1 MTDEH
6 GMLRN
11 GSIDSVGTAGRELNF
26 DSTASSS
33 STVTTTTNSVNTTLP
48 NNDGN
53 NNENST
59 AAQNNSDR
67 QPQSQSHSPI
77 DTQNGNNN
85 ADNFVSTSNGN
96 YSSGSGN
103 GSNANSKQPNHS
115 VNYSNSNNGSPLNNV
130 CGGRLQFFKDGKFI
144 LELARSKEGDRGWI
158 SVPRKTYWPPAALSQ
173 NNLNNHK
180 NESSTSLSFSD
191 DNSSIQSSPWQRDHS
206 WKQLSPR
213 KNISKDLNLYYYRP
227 AALALSEA
235 SKLVSKYVR
244 RQPHSRRNHSTVR
257 YAKCSVQ
264 KPSLLKVK
272 EEKIDID
279 IDEKNKIDDSNERN
293 DKGQDMGDTVD
304 SSNGKAE
311 NKLNSD
317 DDKMSHKDS
326 DGINSKFKGS
336 IAAEDIKIENSSK
349 SDEATH
355 LRNCRKRQTVRS
367 SSNLSGV
374 IEKLI
379 ARVSEKPV
387 NVTSTQ
393 TGLGIQFSASS
404 RSNELFF
411 PHQHVSPRKRIL
423 REFEKVSLEDRNSS
437 TQKRSRSKS
446 SASTDF
452 AMVGSSKPSGSNYSI
467 VVAQHT
473 ASIACNNKEE
483 NSRMANGTPPRS
495 SNSMDVTSS
504 DKSFK
509 GSRIMSSNV
518 NQSKSSQSHT
528 STETSLQPVSKP
540 ISNYSIISLLGH
552 NNSTN
557 NSERNE
563 INTEEKPNNENR
575 RSPRSPM
582 SYNHQILSSNR
593 STFVPKK
600 KSPTNSGSALV
611 NSPTNYRSTRSPDIN
626 SPSPG
631 LQQNSHHNRY
641 HPASLSSPTSSFHPY
656 LSSSRASPLSSG
668 TLSPTDLY
676 RHRSYRTTASPS
688 TMSNSSVS
696 GLTHQYA
703 SLNGSP
709 TAFANRYSPST
720 YSGSTK
726 TSPTQSSQTSSLSSA
741 YNVSNLL
748 PQTYDVNASNVSENQ
763 RYSPNP
769 KHRSS
774 DWSPARNSAVSGRSS
789 PSNYANS
796 NNSLSTTTIPKKTAS
811 IRQKYGSLSP
821 NGFACGTNS
830 ENALSTKLESNSVK
844 KSMSESIVDAKPLA
858 KRSKSPTEPPKK
870 PQAQEIYEKDLQA
883 RYNAEIAAMHH
894 QSLIASALQ
903 QQAASS
909 PFYHM
914 YAGNNLHGANIPPS
928 MSAAAAAAYMNP
940 LYYHHPASELFRKS
954 HPSAAMD
961 LLHKNLV
968 PSWMDPYNA
977 SSMMHY
983 PQMPGSALISD
994 KSPLAAA
1001 KNQNEV
1007 HSMVMSPYSLGRT
1020 VSARDQHSTDIDMW
1034 NATDGKKTRP
1044 TSPATSAFRRQS
1056 QQFSD
1061 CEPISL
1067 IKDEPS
1073 SDVPLNLSKH

>member
-1 MTDEH
+1 M
-6 GMLRN
+6 
-11 GSIDSVGTAGRELNF
+11 
-26 DSTASSS
+26 
-33 STVTTTTNSVNTTLP
+33 
-48 NNDGN
+48 
-53 NNENST
+53 
-59 AAQNNSDR
+59 
-67 QPQSQSHSPI
+67 
-77 DTQNGNNN
+77 
-85 ADNFVSTSNGN
+85 
-96 YSSGSGN
+96 
-103 GSNANSKQPNHS
+103 
-115 VNYSNSNNGSPLNNV
+115 
-130 CGGRLQFFKDGKFI
+130 
-144 LELARSKEGDRGWI
+144 
-158 SVPRKTYWPPAALSQ
+158 
-173 NNLNNHK
+173 
-180 NESSTSLSFSD
+180 
-191 DNSSIQSSPWQRDHS
+191 
-206 WKQLSPR
+206 
-213 KNISKDLNLYYYRP
+213 NLYYYRP

-235 SKLVSKYVR
+235 SKLVTKYVR
-244 RQPHSRRNHSTVR
+244 RQPHTRRNHMCAVQ
-257 YAKCSVQ
+257 YAKRNVQ
-264 KPSLLKVK
+264 RSILSKVK
-272 EEKIDID
+272 EEDIEIDID
-279 IDEKNKIDDSNERN
+279 VKNIKKEDLNEVN
-293 DKGQDMGDTVD
+293 DKGQDNGDTVD
-304 SSNGKAE
+304 SSNGKSE
-311 NKLNSD
+311 CKFGSDDEKMSYKSGDEINLKLNEP
-317 DDKMSHKDS
+317 
-326 DGINSKFKGS
+326 
-336 IAAEDIKIENSSK
+336 IAAKDIKIETSSK
-349 SDEATH
+349 DNQAKQLT
-355 LRNCRKRQTVRS
+355 NCRKRQTVRS
-367 SSNLSGV
+367 TYNLSGV

-393 TGLGIQFSASS
+393 TGLGIQFSSSS

-452 AMVGSSKPSGSNYSI
+452 AMTGNTKPSGSNYSI

-483 NSRMANGTPPRS
+483 NNQLANGTPPRN
-495 SNSMDVTSS
+495 SNSMDTTLS

-509 GSRIMSSNV
+509 ASRTISSNA
-518 NQSKSSQSHT
+518 SKSSQSHP
-528 STETSLQPVSKP
+528 SNDTSLQPVSKP

-552 NNSTN
+552 NNSSN
-557 NSERNE
+557 NSDRNE
-563 INTEEKPNNENR
+563 TNTEDKTINENR

-582 SYNHQILSSNR
+582 SYNHQVLSSNR

-600 KSPTNSGSALV
+600 KSPTNSGNVLV
-611 NSPTNYRSTRSPDIN
+611 NSPTNYRNTRSPDIN

-696 GLTHQYA
+696 GLTHQYT

-720 YSGSTK
+720 YSSSTK

-748 PQTYDVNASNVSENQ
+748 PQTYDVNTSNVSENQ
-763 RYSPNP
+763 RYSPNA
-769 KHRSS
+769 KHRTS
-774 DWSPARNSAVSGRSS
+774 DWSPARSSVASGRSS

-821 NGFACGTNS
+821 NGFTSGIHS
-830 ENALSTKLESNSVK
+830 ENALPIKMESNSAK
-844 KSMSESIVDAKPLA
+844 KPINESIPDSKPLA
-858 KRSKSPTEPPKK
+858 KRSKSPPEPLKK

-903 QQAASS
+903 QQAAS

-914 YAGNNLHGANIPPS
+914 YAGNNLHGSNMPPS

-940 LYYHHPASELFRKS
+940 LYYHHPASEIFRKT

-983 PQMPGSALISD
+983 PQMSGSALIPD
-994 KSPLAAA
+994 KSSSLAAA
-1001 KNQNEV
+1001 KSQNEV
-1007 HSMVMSPYSLGRT
+1007 HSMLVSPYSLGRS
-1020 VSARDQHSTDIDMW
+1020 VHARDQHSVTDIDMW
-1034 NATDGKKTRP
+1034 NATDSKKSPVAAP
-1044 TSPATSAFRRQS
+1044 TLPVTSAFRRQS

-1073 SDVPLNLSKH
+1073 SGKYIN

>member
-1 MTDEH
+1 MDIKRFKENNQN
-6 GMLRN
+6 LR
-11 GSIDSVGTAGRELNF
+11 IF
-26 DSTASSS
+26 I
-33 STVTTTTNSVNTTLP
+33 TV
-48 NNDGN
+48 
-53 NNENST
+53 
-59 AAQNNSDR
+59 
-67 QPQSQSHSPI
+67 
-77 DTQNGNNN
+77 
-85 ADNFVSTSNGN
+85 
-96 YSSGSGN
+96 
-103 GSNANSKQPNHS
+103 
-115 VNYSNSNNGSPLNNV
+115 
-130 CGGRLQFFKDGKFI
+130 
-144 LELARSKEGDRGWI
+144 
-158 SVPRKTYWPPAALSQ
+158 
-173 NNLNNHK
+173 
-180 NESSTSLSFSD
+180 SD

-213 KNISKDLNLYYYRP
+213 KNISKDLNLYYHRP
-227 AALALSEA
+227 AAVALSEA
-235 SKLVSKYVR
+235 SKFVSKYVR
-244 RQPHSRRNHSTVR
+244 RQPHTRRKHMGSVQ
-257 YAKCSVQ
+257 YAKRNVQ
-264 KPSLLKVK
+264 KSSLSRIKV
-272 EEKIDID
+272 EDIEIDID
-279 IDEKNKIDDSNERN
+279 DKNKIGDSNEIN
-293 DKGQDMGDTVD
+293 DKGTDNGDTVD

-311 NKLNSD
+311 NKLSND
-317 DDKMSHKDS
+317 DEKMGDEN
-326 DGINSKFKGS
+326 NSKLKEPT
-336 IAAEDIKIENSSK
+336 AAKLENTSNNNPTK
-349 SDEATH
+349 H
-355 LRNCRKRQTVRS
+355 LTNCRKKQKVRP

-379 ARVSEKPV
+379 ARVSERPV

-393 TGLGIQFSASS
+393 TGLGIQFSTSS
-404 RSNELFF
+404 RSNDLIF

-452 AMVGSSKPSGSNYSI
+452 AMVGNSKPSGANYSI

-473 ASIACNNKEE
+473 ANIACNNKEE
-483 NSRMANGTPPRS
+483 NNRIANGTPPKN
-495 SNSMDVTSS
+495 SNSMDATSS
-504 DKSFK
+504 DKSLK
-509 GSRIMSSNV
+509 ASRIMSSNI
-518 NQSKSSQSHT
+518 SKNSQSQT
-528 STETSLQPVSKP
+528 LNETSVQPVSKP

-552 NNSTN
+552 NNSSN
-557 NSERNE
+557 NSDRIETNP
-563 INTEEKPNNENR
+563 EEKTINEHR

-582 SYNHQILSSNR
+582 SYNHQILPSSR

-600 KSPTNSGSALV
+600 KSPTNTGNALV

-631 LQQNSHHNRY
+631 LQQNTHHNRY

-720 YSGSTK
+720 YSSSTK
-726 TSPTQSSQTSSLSSA
+726 TSPTQSSQASSLSSA

-748 PQTYDVNASNVSENQ
+748 PQNYDVNNSSVSENQ
-763 RYSPNP
+763 RYSPNA
-769 KHRSS
+769 KHRTS
-774 DWSPARNSAVSGRSS
+774 DWSPARNTAASGRSS

-821 NGFACGTNS
+821 NGFAGGGINS
-830 ENALSTKLESNSVK
+830 ENALSTKTESHSTK
-844 KSMSESIVDAKPLA
+844 KLTSEPLSDSKPLA
-858 KRSKSPTEPPKK
+858 KRSKSPNETPKK
-870 PQAQEIYEKDLQA
+870 PQAQEMYEKDLQA

-903 QQAASS
+903 QQAAS

-914 YAGNNLHGANIPPS
+914 YAGNNLHGANMPPS

-940 LYYHHPASELFRKS
+940 LYYHHPASEMFRKT

-977 SSMMHY
+977 SSIMHY
-983 PQMPGSALISD
+983 PQMPGSGLVSD
-994 KSPLAAA
+994 KSSLAAT
-1001 KNQNEV
+1001 KSQNEV
-1007 HSMVMSPYSLGRT
+1007 HSMLMSPYSLGRS
-1020 VSARDQHSTDIDMW
+1020 VPARDQHSVTDIDMW
-1034 NATDGKKTRP
+1034 NVTDAKKSPAT
-1044 TSPATSAFRRQS
+1044 TSTPPATSAFRRQS

-1067 IKDEPS
+1067 IKDEQS
-1073 SDVPLNLSKH
+1073 SGKILN

>member
-1 MTDEH
+1 MFI
-6 GMLRN
+6 L
-11 GSIDSVGTAGRELNF
+11 
-26 DSTASSS
+26 
-33 STVTTTTNSVNTTLP
+33 STV
-48 NNDGN
+48 
-53 NNENST
+53 
-59 AAQNNSDR
+59 
-67 QPQSQSHSPI
+67 
-77 DTQNGNNN
+77 
-85 ADNFVSTSNGN
+85 
-96 YSSGSGN
+96 
-103 GSNANSKQPNHS
+103 
-115 VNYSNSNNGSPLNNV
+115 
-130 CGGRLQFFKDGKFI
+130 
-144 LELARSKEGDRGWI
+144 
-158 SVPRKTYWPPAALSQ
+158 
-173 NNLNNHK
+173 
-180 NESSTSLSFSD
+180 SD
-191 DNSSIQSSPWQRDHS
+191 DNSSIQSSPWQRDHN

-227 AALALSEA
+227 TPLALSEA

-244 RQPHSRRNHSTVR
+244 RQPHSRRNHSAVQ
-257 YAKCSVQ
+257 YVKSSVQ
-264 KPSLLKVK
+264 KPTLIRVK
-272 EEKIDID
+272 EEEEDIEID
-279 IDEKNKIDDSNERN
+279 IDEKNKIDDTNEAK
-293 DKGQDMGDTVD
+293 DKRQEIGDTVD

-311 NKLNSD
+311 NKFSND
-317 DDKMSHKDS
+317 DDKMGCK
-326 DGINSKFKGS
+326 IKTEQTNIEITNSKLS
-336 IAAEDIKIENSSK
+336 EPIAAEDIKIEKSSK
-349 SDEATH
+349 NDQATY
-355 LRNCRKRQTVRS
+355 LRKIRKKQT

-379 ARVSEKPV
+379 AKVSEKPV

-404 RSNELFF
+404 RSNELFL

-446 SASTDF
+446 SATTDL
-452 AMVGSSKPSGSNYSI
+452 AMASSSKPSGTNYSI

-473 ASIACNNKEE
+473 ASIGACNNKEE
-483 NSRMANGTPPRS
+483 NNRMTNGTPPRS

-509 GSRIMSSNV
+509 GARMLSSNV

-528 STETSLQPVSKP
+528 STETSIQPVSKP

-552 NNSTN
+552 NNSSN
-557 NSERNE
+557 NSDRNE
-563 INTEEKPNNENR
+563 TNTEEKTTNENR
-575 RSPRSPM
+575 RSPRSPL

-593 STFVPKK
+593 STFVSKK

-676 RHRSYRTTASPS
+676 RHRSYRTAASPS
-688 TMSNSSVS
+688 TTSNSSVS
-696 GLTHQYA
+696 GLTHQYT

-709 TAFANRYSPST
+709 TPFANRYSPST

-726 TSPTQSSQTSSLSSA
+726 TSPTQSSQTSSLSST
-741 YNVSNLL
+741 YNVSSMI
-748 PQTYDVNASNVSENQ
+748 PQTYDVNTSNASENQ
-763 RYSPNP
+763 RYSPNS
-769 KHRSS
+769 KLRSS
-774 DWSPARNSAVSGRSS
+774 DWSPARNAMASGRNS

-821 NGFACGTNS
+821 NGFACGSNS
-830 ENALSTKLESNSVK
+830 ENALSSKIESNSVK
-844 KSMSESIVDAKPLA
+844 KSINESIADAKPSA
-858 KRSKSPTEPPKK
+858 KRSKSPTETLKK
-870 PQAQEIYEKDLQA
+870 PPTQEIYEKDLQA

-914 YAGNNLHGANIPPS
+914 YPGNNLHGTSVPA

-940 LYYHHPASELFRKS
+940 LYYHHPASEIFRKS

-977 SSMMHY
+977 SAMMHY

-994 KSPLAAA
+994 KSPLTAA
-1001 KNQNEV
+1001 KSQNEV
-1007 HSMVMSPYSLGRT
+1007 HSMLMSPYNLGRT
-1020 VSARDQHSTDIDMW
+1020 VPTRDQHSTDINMW
-1034 NATDGKKTRP
+1034 NAADGKKTVFP
-1044 TSPATSAFRRQS
+1044 TPVSSAASAFRRQS

-1073 SDVPLNLSKH
+1073 SGKHLLQSIINIYIFRRMIHTFVHSVINHCLFMMSLSLSFRCSIKFIEALNN

>member
-1 MTDEH
+1 MFI
-6 GMLRN
+6 L
-11 GSIDSVGTAGRELNF
+11 
-26 DSTASSS
+26 
-33 STVTTTTNSVNTTLP
+33 STV
-48 NNDGN
+48 
-53 NNENST
+53 
-59 AAQNNSDR
+59 
-67 QPQSQSHSPI
+67 
-77 DTQNGNNN
+77 
-85 ADNFVSTSNGN
+85 
-96 YSSGSGN
+96 
-103 GSNANSKQPNHS
+103 
-115 VNYSNSNNGSPLNNV
+115 
-130 CGGRLQFFKDGKFI
+130 
-144 LELARSKEGDRGWI
+144 
-158 SVPRKTYWPPAALSQ
+158 
-173 NNLNNHK
+173 
-180 NESSTSLSFSD
+180 SD
-191 DNSSIQSSPWQRDHS
+191 DNSSIQSSPWQRDHN
-206 WKQLSPR
+206 WKQSSPR
-213 KNISKDLNLYYYRP
+213 KNISKDLNLYYHRP
-227 AALALSEA
+227 TPLALSEA

-244 RQPHSRRNHSTVR
+244 RQPHSKRNHSAVQ
-257 YAKCSVQ
+257 YAKSSVHKQ
-264 KPSLLKVK
+264 TVIRVK
-272 EEKIDID
+272 EEEEKIDID
-279 IDEKNKIDDSNERN
+279 IDEKNKIDDANEAK
-293 DKGQDMGDTVD
+293 DKMQEIGDTVD

-311 NKLNSD
+311 NKLNND
-317 DDKMSHKDS
+317 DDDEMDYKIKTEQTNIEE
-326 DGINSKFKGS
+326 INSKLS
-336 IAAEDIKIENSSK
+336 EPIAAKDIKIERCAKN
-349 SDEATH
+349 DQATH
-355 LRNCRKRQTVRS
+355 LRKSRKKRS
-367 SSNLSGV
+367 TSNLSGV

-437 TQKRSRSKS
+437 TRKRSRSKS
-446 SASTDF
+446 SASTDL
-452 AMVGSSKPSGSNYSI
+452 AMASSSKPTGSNYSI

-473 ASIACNNKEE
+473 ASIAACNNKEE
-483 NSRMANGTPPRS
+483 NNRMPNGTPPRS

-509 GSRIMSSNV
+509 SVRMHSSNI
-518 NQSKSSQSHT
+518 NQSKSSQSNT
-528 STETSLQPVSKP
+528 STETSSQPVSKP

-552 NNSTN
+552 NNSSN
-557 NSERNE
+557 NSDRNE
-563 INTEEKPNNENR
+563 TNTEEKPTNENR
-575 RSPRSPM
+575 RSPRSPL

-600 KSPTNSGSALV
+600 KSPTNSGTALV

-676 RHRSYRTTASPS
+676 RHRSYRTAASPS

-709 TAFANRYSPST
+709 TPFANRYSPST

-741 YNVSNLL
+741 YNVSSLI
-748 PQTYDVNASNVSENQ
+748 PQTHDVNTSNASENQ
-763 RYSPNP
+763 RYSPNS

-774 DWSPARNSAVSGRSS
+774 DWSPARNSMASGRNS

-821 NGFACGTNS
+821 NGFACGSNS
-830 ENALSTKLESNSVK
+830 ENALSSKTESNSAK
-844 KSMSESIVDAKPLA
+844 KSINESIADAKPLA
-858 KRSKSPTEPPKK
+858 KRSKSPSETLKK

-914 YAGNNLHGANIPPS
+914 YPGNNLHGAGMPS

-940 LYYHHPASELFRKS
+940 LYYHHPASEMFRKS
-954 HPSAAMD
+954 HPAAMD

-983 PQMPGSALISD
+983 SQMPGSALISD
-994 KSPLAAA
+994 KSPLTAA
-1001 KNQNEV
+1001 KSQNEV
-1007 HSMVMSPYSLGRT
+1007 HSMLMSPYNLGRT
-1020 VSARDQHSTDIDMW
+1020 VPTRDQHSTDIDMW
-1034 NATDGKKTRP
+1034 NATDGKKAVVAASV
-1044 TSPATSAFRRQS
+1044 SPAASAFRRQS

-1073 SDVPLNLSKH
+1073 SGRHFLQSIIKKY